1 MNAPAGLGLYTR
13 GMAPLLDVSNLG
25 PLPMGFQAF
34 YGRPGSNTIFSPDAD
49 TVDIDIIRGNRKTA
63 KLVLRSEVNGL
74 LGSNQKNLN
83 GLNYTSFAR
92 SYPLSNEGSD
102 IASSQ
107 MLKRCPGEPS
117 ENGWSKQ
124 MRRRYWAM
132 KVHREQV
139 ARTVTMF
146 ERLAAQSIV
155 EGKQDAILDTT
166 DTSQMYDFNRSSDH
180 SITVGTAWT
189 TPATATP
196 IGDLDDAARLVQA
209 NGNVRAD
216 LAIMGVDALAAFI
229 KTAEVIATADN
240 RGYEILRVSALY
252 PVPATHQ
259 FMVAAGFIPW
269 GLVRTYRGNA
279 LWIFTYDGMY
289 ETEGGVMTDI
299 LEPGTVVVGSTQ
311 ARCDRWFGPS
321 ESFDDEVTGAAEFH
335 RRAFG
340 FDPAAMAMQANVGT
354 ATGIL
359 DPRMFY
365 FGAYLASG
373 QSVIH
378 VETQSAPIFA
388 TVHTDAWAV
397 IGNAA

>member
-1 MNAPAGLGLYTR
+1 MSAPAGLGLYTR

-34 YGRPGSNTIFSPDAD
+34 FGRPGSATIFSPDAD
-49 TVDIDIIRGNRKTA
+49 TVDIDIMRGNRKTA
-63 KLVLRSEVNGL
+63 KLVLRSEVSGL
-74 LGSNQKNLN
+74 LGSNQKNVN

-92 SYPLSNEGSD
+92 SYPLSIESGE

-107 MLKRCPGEPS
+107 MLKRCPGEPAD
-117 ENGWSKQ
+117 NGWTKQ
-124 MRRRYWAM
+124 MRLRYWAM
-132 KVHREQV
+132 KQHRVEV
-139 ARTVTMF
+139 ERTVTMF

-166 DTSQMYDFNRSSDH
+166 DTTQMYDFKRSSDH
-180 SITVGTAWT
+180 SITVGTVWT
-189 TPATATP
+189 TAATATP
-196 IGDLDDAARLVQA
+196 IGDLDDAARMVQA

-216 LAIMGVDALAAFI
+216 LVIMGNDAIAAFV
-229 KTAEVIATADN
+229 KTAEVLALADN
-240 RGYEILRVSALY
+240 KGYEILRVSMAN

-259 FMVAAGFIPW
+259 FMVAAGFTPW
-269 GLVRTYRGNA
+269 GLVRTYRGVS
-279 LWIFTYDGMY
+279 LWIFTYDGLY
-289 ETEGGVMTDI
+289 ETDAGVMTDI
-299 LEPGTVVVGSTQ
+299 LEPGTVIVGSTQ

-321 ESFDDEVTGAAEFH
+321 ERFDSSLLGIDDFY
-335 RRAFG
+335 RSAFG
-340 FDPAAMAMQANVGT
+340 FDAAAMAMQANVGT

-365 FGAYLASG
+365 FAAYPSLNRSI
-373 QSVIH
+373 IH
-378 VETQSAPIFA
+378 TETQSAPIFA